1 MEAGIHNTVFRFK
14 PAAVA
19 TAPLIQNVNRAA
31 AKPNRMLN
39 GRKHH
44 IRRGFD
50 GTLPPPLLLLPPPLL
65 LPLPPPALARF
76 VIKSYTRKTP
86 GLVETGRGEAVSGC
100 GGGTKIATMMAEV
113 KQAMV

>member
-1 MEAGIHNTVFRFK
+1 MEAVIHDTVFRFK

-50 GTLPPPLLLLPPPLL
+50 GALLPPLPLLLPPLL
-65 LPLPPPALARF
+65 PPALARF